1 MSDRACDCLKRVI
14 AMIPMPI
21 SHVAYGYAKR
31 YCEWGLPADAI
42 AIGIL
47 EFLIGPGLDDW
58 DNDKIREEHLAIAKA
73 LMEGRDGVELLKET
87 AKSRYFSEKI
97 ELWKDICK
105 KLGMS
110 PNLTSNECRVIYSGV
125 LLGRILSVSDA
136 LLRLQSLR
144 PLPKESTPERDRNL
158 PNPHP

>member
-1 MSDRACDCLKRVI
+1 MSDRVCDCLKRVI

-21 SHVAYGYAKR
+21 SHVAYEYAKR

-97 ELWKDICK
+97 ELWKNICK
-105 KLGMS
+105 NLDMS
-110 PNLTSNECRVIYSGV
+110 PNLTSNECRAIYSGV
-125 LLGRILSVSDA
+125 LSGRILNVSDA
-136 LLRLQSLR
+136 LLHLKILR
-144 PLPKESTPERDRNL
+144 SPPKEPAPKPNRDL
-158 PNPHP
+158 SNPQL